1 MPIWNGEDGAPDL
14 AAEIAEDRAQRR
26 DRIARVVPG
35 NRSAEGRLSYWPI
48 TRPLAVSNGPAHD
61 EVRRAVAV
69 DVEAKDVDTDRRV
82 ECPRVPRIRRHLAPV
97 DQHGEVSGESALG
110 RSRPRQR
117 SPSVR
122 CRRRR

>member
-1 MPIWNGEDGAPDL
+1 MWNGEDGAHDL

-48 TRPLAVSNGPAHD
+48 MRTLAVSNGPAHE

-82 ECPRVPRIRRHLAPV
+82 ECQRVPRLSRHFEPLGTP
-97 DQHGEVSGESALG
+97 GECSDEHARDMFVMRDG
-110 RSRPRQR
+110 P
-117 SPSVR
+117 
-122 CRRRR
+122 